1 MVYEVLIERS
11 AERDLKSLPTVIY
24 NRIVP
29 RIRALADTP
38 RPAGCHKLAGSKNDW
53 RIRLGD
59 YRIVY
64 EVDDARKLV
73 KIFRVK
79 HRREVYR

>member
-1 MVYEVLIERS
+1 VVYEVLIERS

-59 YRIVY
+59 HEHGFYPATITS
-64 EVDDARKLV
+64 LV
-73 KIFRVK
+73 RASANPV
-79 HRREVYR
+79 E